1 MAVAQAVDLR
11 DGLTLAPG
19 TAGMHAAVR
28 ALVAP
33 LREDGTLGIDAE
45 ALYAGAGDGNMAAIV
60 PSHMLA
66 DDIVEQPAR
75 LIRRRCSP

>member
-33 LREDGTLGIDAE
+33 LREDGTLGLDAE
-45 ALYAGAGDGNMAAIV
+45 ALCAA
-60 PSHMLA
+60 LA
-66 DDIVEQPAR
+66 TGTWRP
-75 LIRRRCSP
+75 